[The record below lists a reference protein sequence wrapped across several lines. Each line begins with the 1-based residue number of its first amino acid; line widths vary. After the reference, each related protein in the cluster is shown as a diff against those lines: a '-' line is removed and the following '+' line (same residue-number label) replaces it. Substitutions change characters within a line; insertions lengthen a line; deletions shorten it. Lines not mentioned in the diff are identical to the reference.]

1 MQKKFTKYLSLYML
15 IAFIVIMS
23 IIFALQTILAQS
35 NQKKIALDKINNI
48 LLDFNLKLKINTYE
62 STLR

>member
-35 NQKKIALDKINNI
+35 NQKNSIRQIKHH
-48 LLDFNLKLKINTYE
+48 
-62 STLR
+62 S